1 MIYHI
6 TRESDGKE
14 WIEEN
19 PAFVRLNNENIYC
32 LTNEAN
38 AHAVYIE
45 GICYHIKGRAPI
57 QGLADVMVG
66 ITEEEAYS
74 NVEVKA
80 KIDSHTAD
88 IADANDAI
96 DELIIAITPM
106 EAN

>member
-14 WIEEN
+14 WVEEN
-19 PAFVRLNNENIYC
+19 PAFVRLNTENVYC
-32 LTNEAN
+32 LTTEAN

-57 QGLADVMVG
+57 QGLNDVMVG
-66 ITEEEAYS
+66 ISSDEAYG
-74 NVEVKA
+74 NVEVKQ
-80 KIDSHTAD
+80 KIDGHTAD

-96 DELIIAITPM
+96 DELIIAITPV
-106 EAN
+106 EV